1 MSEHDEAGSLKL
13 GLALFGLF
21 VLLFGLTFVVGFVYL
36 AVL

>member
-1 MSEHDEAGSLKL
+1 MNEHDEAETLKL

-21 VLLFGLTFVVGFVYL
+21 VLLFGLTFVIGLIYL